1 MTTEPMTTPTDPIAA
16 PSALDAAPARPL
28 WQVILIRP
36 VMMTVILLILEPIVA
51 SIFWPQSLDLGY
63 ILSTFTLTAPLALMA
78 LVLTLVIIAGEI
90 DLSPASSMAL
100 TACVFAW
107 VLQASVPFPIA
118 VLVCVGLGLV
128 LGLFNAFLVVYLRLP
143 SLIATIGTLTFYRG
157 LAQVL
162 AGDASIKFPEWYM
175 GLNLVTVF
183 GIPVPDLIVTIAA
196 ILLALLLSATIF
208 GRQIYQTGTNEI
220 AAQHAGIRTRM
231 IKTVLFVS
239 LGVVSALAGMMFV
252 SQLGTVRYD
261 LGLGGELQ
269 MVLMAML
276 GGTYIFGGRGS
287 ILGTFLAAW
296 LLSIMTNAMNTASW
310 LPATQFCLLGVLL
323 IVSIII
329 TNFIYSRTQR

>member
-1 MTTEPMTTPTDPIAA
+1 MTTEPLASSVTP
-16 PSALDAAPARPL
+16 LDAAPARPL
-28 WQVILIRP
+28 WQVIFVRP
-36 VMMTVILLILEPIVA
+36 VMLTVLLLILEPIVA
-51 SIFWPQSLDLGY
+51 SVFWPQSLDLQY

-100 TACVFAW
+100 TACVFAA
-107 VLQASVPFPIA
+107 VQAAGMPFPLA
-118 VLVCVGLGLV
+118 VLVCIGLGLV
-128 LGLFNAFLVVYLRLP
+128 LGLFNALLVVYLRLP

-175 GLNLVTVF
+175 GLNLVTIL
-183 GIPVPDLIVTIAA
+183 GIPVPDLIVLVAA

-208 GRQIYQTGTNEI
+208 GRQIYQIGTSEI
-220 AAQHAGIRTRM
+220 AARHAGIRTRT
-231 IKTVLFVS
+231 IKTVLFAS

-287 ILGTFLAAW
+287 IVGTFLAAW

-323 IVSIII
+323 IVSIIA

>member
-1 MTTEPMTTPTDPIAA
+1 MTTTEPIAPTANP
-16 PSALDAAPARPL
+16 LDAAPARPL
-28 WQVILIRP
+28 WQVIFIRP
-36 VMMTVILLILEPIVA
+36 VMLTVLLLILEPIVA
-51 SIFWPQSLDLGY
+51 SVFWPQSLDLQY

-100 TACVFAW
+100 TACVFAA
-107 VLQASVPFPIA
+107 VQQAGVPFPLAA
-118 VLVCVGLGLV
+118 VICIGLGLV
-128 LGLFNAFLVVYLRLP
+128 LGLFNAFLVVFLRLP

-162 AGDASIKFPEWYM
+162 AGDNSIKLPEWYM

-183 GIPVPDLIVTIAA
+183 GIPVPDLIVLVAA

-208 GRQIYQTGTNEI
+208 GRQVFQIGTNEL
-220 AAQHAGIRTRM
+220 AARHAGIRTRT
-231 IKTVLFVS
+231 IKTTLFAT
-239 LGVVSALAGMMFV
+239 LGMVSALAGMMFV

-287 ILGTFLAAW
+287 ILGTFLAGW

-323 IVSIII
+323 IVSIIV

>member
-1 MTTEPMTTPTDPIAA
+1 
-16 PSALDAAPARPL
+16 
-28 WQVILIRP
+28 
-36 VMMTVILLILEPIVA
+36 
-51 SIFWPQSLDLGY
+51 
-63 ILSTFTLTAPLALMA
+63 MA

-107 VLQASVPFPIA
+107 VLQAGVPFPLA
-118 VLVCVGLGLV
+118 VLICIGLGLG
-128 LGLFNAFLVVYLRLP
+128 LGLFNALLVVYLRLP

-162 AGDASIKFPEWYM
+162 AGDASIKFPDWYQ
-175 GLNLVTVF
+175 GLNLVTIL
-183 GIPVPDLIVTIAA
+183 GIPVPDLIVALAA
-196 ILLALLLSATIF
+196 ILLALFLSATIF
-208 GRQIYQTGTNEI
+208 GRQIYQTGTNEV
-220 AAQHAGIRTRM
+220 AAQHAGIRTRT
-231 IKTVLFVS
+231 IKTVLFAA
-239 LGVVSALAGMMFV
+239 LGVVSALAGMMFT

-323 IVSIII
+323 IVSIIA

>member
-1 MTTEPMTTPTDPIAA
+1 M
-16 PSALDAAPARPL
+16 L
-28 WQVILIRP
+28 
-36 VMMTVILLILEPIVA
+36 TVLLLILEPIVA
-51 SIFWPQSLDLGY
+51 SVFWPQSLDLQY

-100 TACVFAW
+100 TACVFAA
-107 VLQASVPFPIA
+107 VQAAGVPFPLA
-118 VLVCVGLGLV
+118 VLICIGLGLL
-128 LGLFNAFLVVYLRLP
+128 LGLFNALLVVYLRLP

-175 GLNLVTVF
+175 GLNLVTIF
-183 GIPVPDLIVTIAA
+183 GIPVPDLIVLVAA

-208 GRQIYQTGTNEI
+208 GRQIYQIGTNEI
-220 AAQHAGIRTRM
+220 AARHAGIKTRT
-231 IKTVLFVS
+231 IKTVLFAS

-323 IVSIII
+323 IVSIIA

>member
-1 MTTEPMTTPTDPIAA
+1 MTTTEPIAPTANP
-16 PSALDAAPARPL
+16 LDAAPARPL
-28 WQVILIRP
+28 WQVIFIRP
-36 VMMTVILLILEPIVA
+36 VMLTVLLLILEPIVA
-51 SIFWPQSLDLGY
+51 SVFWPQSLDLQY

-100 TACVFAW
+100 TACVFAA
-107 VLQASVPFPIA
+107 VQQAGVPFPLAA
-118 VLVCVGLGLV
+118 VICIGLGLV
-128 LGLFNAFLVVYLRLP
+128 LGLFNAFLVVFLRLP

-162 AGDASIKFPEWYM
+162 AGDNSIKLPEWYM

-183 GIPVPDLIVTIAA
+183 GIPVPDLIVLVAA

-208 GRQIYQTGTNEI
+208 GRQVFQIGTNEL
-220 AAQHAGIRTRM
+220 AARHAGIRTRT
-231 IKTVLFVS
+231 IKTTLFAT

-287 ILGTFLAAW
+287 ILGTFLAGW

-323 IVSIII
+323 IVSIIV

>member
-1 MTTEPMTTPTDPIAA
+1 MTTTEPIAPTANP
-16 PSALDAAPARPL
+16 LDAAPARPL
-28 WQVILIRP
+28 WQVIFIRP
-36 VMMTVILLILEPIVA
+36 VMLTVLLLILEPIVA
-51 SIFWPQSLDLGY
+51 SVFWPQSLDLQY

-100 TACVFAW
+100 TACVFAA
-107 VLQASVPFPIA
+107 VQQAGVPFPLA
-118 VLVCVGLGLV
+118 VIICIGLGLV
-128 LGLFNAFLVVYLRLP
+128 LGLFNAFLVVFLRLP

-162 AGDASIKFPEWYM
+162 AGDNSIKLPEWYM

-183 GIPVPDLIVTIAA
+183 GIPVPDLIVLAAA

-208 GRQIYQTGTNEI
+208 GRQVFQIGTNEL
-220 AAQHAGIRTRM
+220 AARHAGIRTRT
-231 IKTVLFVS
+231 IKTTLFAT

-287 ILGTFLAAW
+287 ILGTFLAGW

-323 IVSIII
+323 IVSIIV

>member
-1 MTTEPMTTPTDPIAA
+1 MTTSEPIA
-16 PSALDAAPARPL
+16 PTVNPLDAAPARPL
-28 WQVILIRP
+28 WQVIFIRP
-36 VMMTVILLILEPIVA
+36 VMLTVLLLILEPIVA
-51 SIFWPQSLDLGY
+51 SVFWPQSLDLQY

-100 TACVFAW
+100 TACVFAA
-107 VLQASVPFPIA
+107 VQQAGVPFPLAAII
-118 VLVCVGLGLV
+118 CIGLGLV
-128 LGLFNAFLVVYLRLP
+128 LGLFNAFLVVFLRLP

-162 AGDASIKFPEWYM
+162 AGDNSIKLPEWYM

-183 GIPVPDLIVTIAA
+183 GMPVPDLIVLAAA

-208 GRQIYQTGTNEI
+208 GRQVFQIGTNEL
-220 AAQHAGIRTRM
+220 AARHAGIRTRT
-231 IKTVLFVS
+231 IKTTLFAT

-287 ILGTFLAAW
+287 ILGTFLAGW

-323 IVSIII
+323 IVSIIV

>member
-1 MTTEPMTTPTDPIAA
+1 MTTEPALQPAVQTANP
-16 PSALDAAPARPL
+16 LDAAPARPL
-28 WQVILIRP
+28 WQVVLIRP
-36 VMMTVILLILEPIVA
+36 VMMTVVLLILEPIVA

-63 ILSTFTLTAPLALMA
+63 VLSTFTLTAPLALMA

-100 TACVFAW
+100 TACVFAA
-107 VLQASVPFPIA
+107 VLQAGVPFPLA
-118 VLVCVGLGLV
+118 VLICVGLGFV

-162 AGDASIKFPEWYM
+162 AGDNSIKFPDWYM
-175 GLNLVTVF
+175 GLNLVTVL
-183 GIPVPDLIVTIAA
+183 GIPVPDLIVTLAA

-208 GRQIYQTGTNEI
+208 GRQIYQTGTSEV
-220 AAQHAGIRTRM
+220 AAQHAGIRTRL
-231 IKTVLFVS
+231 IKTTLFVT
-239 LGVVSALAGMMFV
+239 LGVVSALAGMMFT

-323 IVSIII
+323 IVSIIA

>member
-1 MTTEPMTTPTDPIAA
+1 MTAEPTTSVHSPSGSEAA
-16 PSALDAAPARPL
+16 PRRPR
-28 WQVILIRP
+28 WQTILFQP
-36 VMMTVILLILEPIVA
+36 VMMTVVLLILEPIVA
-51 SIFWPQSLDLGY
+51 GIFWPQSLDFGY

-90 DLSPASSMAL
+90 DLSPASTMAL

-107 VLQASVPFPIA
+107 VLQAGVPFPVA
-118 VLVCVGLGLV
+118 VLVCTGLGLL
-128 LGLFNAFLVVYLRLP
+128 LGLFNAFLVVFLRLP

-162 AGDASIKFPEWYM
+162 AGDKSIKLPEWYM
-175 GLNLVTVF
+175 GLDLIKIA
-183 GIPVPDLIVTIAA
+183 GIPVPDLMVTVAA
-196 ILLALLLSATIF
+196 IVLALVLGGTIF
-208 GRQIYQTGTNEI
+208 GRQIYQTGTNEV
-220 AAQHAGIRTRM
+220 AARYAGIRTRR
-231 IKTVLFVS
+231 IKTVLFAA
-239 LGVVSALAGMMFV
+239 LGLTSALAGMMFT

-323 IVSIII
+323 IVSIIA

>member
-1 MTTEPMTTPTDPIAA
+1 MTTEPLASPVTP
-16 PSALDAAPARPL
+16 LDAAPARPL
-28 WQVILIRP
+28 WQVIFVRP
-36 VMMTVILLILEPIVA
+36 VMLTVLLLILEPIVA
-51 SIFWPQSLDLGY
+51 SVFWPQSLDLQY

-100 TACVFAW
+100 TACVFAA
-107 VLQASVPFPIA
+107 VQAAGMPFPLA
-118 VLVCVGLGLV
+118 VLVCIGLGLV
-128 LGLFNAFLVVYLRLP
+128 LGLFNALLVVYLRLP

-175 GLNLVTVF
+175 GLNLVTIL
-183 GIPVPDLIVTIAA
+183 GIPVPDLIVLVAA

-208 GRQIYQTGTNEI
+208 GRQIYQIGTSEI
-220 AAQHAGIRTRM
+220 AARHAGIRTRT
-231 IKTVLFVS
+231 IKTMLFAS

-287 ILGTFLAAW
+287 IVGTFLAAW

-323 IVSIII
+323 IVSIIA

>member
-1 MTTEPMTTPTDPIAA
+1 MTTEPISTTVTP
-16 PSALDAAPARPL
+16 LDAAPARPL
-28 WQVILIRP
+28 WQVILVRP
-36 VMMTVILLILEPIVA
+36 VMMTVALLIIEPLVA
-51 SIFWPQSLDLGY
+51 SVFWPQSLDLQY

-100 TACVFAW
+100 TACVFAA
-107 VLQASVPFPIA
+107 VQAAGVPFPLA
-118 VLVCVGLGLV
+118 VLICIGLGLA

-162 AGDASIKFPEWYM
+162 AGDASIKVPEWYM
-175 GLNLVTVF
+175 GLNLVTIL
-183 GIPVPDLIVTIAA
+183 GIPVPDLIVVLAA

-208 GRQIYQTGTNEI
+208 GRQIYQIGTNEI
-220 AAQHAGIRTRM
+220 AARHAGIRTRA
-231 IKTVLFVS
+231 IKTALFAA

-287 ILGTFLAAW
+287 IIGTLLAAW

-323 IVSIII
+323 IVSIIV

>member
-1 MTTEPMTTPTDPIAA
+1 MTTEPMTTPTEPIAT

-36 VMMTVILLILEPIVA
+36 VMLTVALLILEPIVA
-51 SIFWPQSLDLGY
+51 SVFRPQSLDLGY
-63 ILSTFTLTAPLALMA
+63 ILSTFTLKAPLALMA
-78 LVLTLVIIAGEI
+78 LVLTLVIIAGEL

-107 VLQASVPFPIA
+107 VLQAGVPFPIA

-162 AGDASIKFPEWYM
+162 AGDASIKFPDWYM

-183 GIPVPDLIVTIAA
+183 GIPVPDLIVLVAA

-208 GRQIYQTGTNEI
+208 GRQIYQIGTNEV
-220 AAQHAGIRTRM
+220 AARHTGIRTRT
-231 IKTVLFVS
+231 IKTILFAT

-310 LPATQFCLLGVLL
+310 LPATRVCRRGGRRGGAGGAAGGGGARAQ
-323 IVSIII
+323 
-329 TNFIYSRTQR
+329 

>member
-1 MTTEPMTTPTDPIAA
+1 MTTEPMSTPA
-16 PSALDAAPARPL
+16 PSTRDAAPARPL
-28 WQVILIRP
+28 WQVILVRP
-36 VMMTVILLILEPIVA
+36 VMLTVLLLILEPIVA
-51 SIFWPQSLDLGY
+51 SVFWPQSMDLQY

-78 LVLTLVIIAGEI
+78 LVLTLVIISGEI

-100 TACVFAW
+100 TACVFAA
-107 VLQASVPFPIA
+107 VLQAGVPFPLA
-118 VLVCVGLGLV
+118 VLICLGLGFL

-175 GLNLVTVF
+175 GLNLVTVL
-183 GIPVPDLIVTIAA
+183 GIPVPDIIVALAA

-231 IKTVLFVS
+231 IKTALFVA
-239 LGVVSALAGMMFV
+239 LGVVAALAGMMFT

-323 IVSIII
+323 IVSIIA

>member
-1 MTTEPMTTPTDPIAA
+1 MTTEPMTTPTEPIS
-16 PSALDAAPARPL
+16 PSARDAAPARPL
-28 WQVILIRP
+28 WQVILVRP
-36 VMMTVILLILEPIVA
+36 VMLTVLLLILEPIVA
-51 SIFWPQSLDLGY
+51 SVFWPQSLDLQY
-63 ILSTFTLTAPLALMA
+63 ILNTFTLTAPLALMA

-107 VLQASVPFPIA
+107 VLQAGVPFPLA
-118 VLVCVGLGLV
+118 VLICVGLGFV

-162 AGDASIKFPEWYM
+162 AGDASIKFPEWYT
-175 GLNLVTVF
+175 GLNLVTVL
-183 GIPVPDLIVTIAA
+183 GIPVPDLIVALAA
-196 ILLALLLSATIF
+196 VVLALVLSATIF
-208 GRQIYQTGTNEI
+208 GRQVYQTGTNEI

-231 IKTVLFVS
+231 IKTTLFVT
-239 LGVVSALAGMMFV
+239 LGVMSALAGMMFT

-323 IVSIII
+323 IVSIIA